1 MSLILGY
8 RYNAID
14 IKKLHSYKDANRKCG
29 MNDLVWI
36 DNRYPSRREKNAII
50 SKLADDEVAIIFDSN
65 DNAVECLKKDF

>member
-14 IKKLHSYKDANRKCG
+14 IKKLHSYKDAKRKCG